1 MLKGAHFPCHM
12 RFVAYSDHIL
22 LLATQVICSI
32 VLVLELWNGDHLAI
46 YFVLLFRE
54 ECWLYMMYC
63 TKEYSGCLALGLKLN
78 VTLVTEPTIR

>member
-1 MLKGAHFPCHM
+1 MLKGGHFPCHM

-22 LLATQVICSI
+22 LLTTLVICSI

-63 TKEYSGCLALGLKLN
+63 TKRIFRLSCLGSQTKRDTCYGTN
-78 VTLVTEPTIR
+78 H